1 MSRGQ
6 AGWKSRARNFAD
18 LLASNGMVK
27 SDKVDM
33 ALPSYH
39 SSSDFTSGTLVT
51 TNIPAS
57 ATSGASFVIETTGKS
72 YSGSQPP
79 FSFIA
84 QGYLYNNTIINYSGS
99 NITGSSLTYIKA
111 MNNGGYLSF
120 WWPRISYWN
129 SFNVHVRDA
138 GGSANNRVTSI
149 GNSVDPSA
157 ATKKVQ
163 IDLES
168 GSGGGLLKTHYWQ
181 DSTHRSFGQ
190 GGIYVLSNTFSQ
202 EGTNSKFII
211 DCGIV
216 VGATD
221 NVSGHI
227 QLYYNGS
234 WHTTSFRGTGAQQDY
249 NNSSWGDLA
258 LRHESGMPLKQHAK
272 FVWQPNVTG
281 TLGVRMYIQAEN
293 GTRLINRRNSWGS
306 SPNDITGFSSITVQE
321 SKV

>member
-6 AGWKSRARNFAD
+6 AGWKSRARDFAD

-27 SDKVDM
+27 SDKVGI

-39 SSSDFTSGTLVT
+39 SSSDFTNGTLVT
-51 TNIPAS
+51 TDIPAS
-57 ATSGASFVIETTGKS
+57 AASGASFVIETTGKS

-149 GNSVDPSA
+149 GNSIDPSA

-163 IDLES
+163 IDLAS
-168 GSGGGLLKTHYWQ
+168 SGGGGTLHKYKLADIPSTGKGGSYMTFSFTVASACTLLINAQATVRQ
-181 DSTHRSFGQ
+181 NNSTHDYAYLGLDGTYIAEASVSDRTYHWATNHSFSGIWADVSAGPHTINIKNN
-190 GGIYVLSNTFSQ
+190 GGGTSHGANNTQ
-202 EGTNSKFII
+202 YDGWIT
-211 DCGIV
+211 
-216 VGATD
+216 
-221 NVSGHI
+221 
-227 QLYYNGS
+227 
-234 WHTTSFRGTGAQQDY
+234 
-249 NNSSWGDLA
+249 A
-258 LRHESGMPLKQHAK
+258 LE
-272 FVWQPNVTG
+272 
-281 TLGVRMYIQAEN
+281 I
-293 GTRLINRRNSWGS
+293 
-306 SPNDITGFSSITVQE
+306 
-321 SKV
+321 